1 MTSQYNLSQIGQ
13 TYAQTAAEISAGV
26 TPTNYGYPF
35 GHVHRYGAVGNGVTD
50 DSVAIQ
56 TAVASGAKNII
67 FGNGLTYKAN
77 IALTSSS
84 QYINIVFNLNGSTL
98 TSNTGTVLKI
108 NKFNGF
114 SISNGTI
121 DGQSGSATYGLQ
133 VGDGGTSG
141 ADASNLYLF
150 NVTFTS
156 FSNSCVNSLNIS
168 YSVLENC
175 YFNPYSGSCLTGTF
189 YSCLD
194 IGSQYA
200 AWTNGVV
207 MTSSSGFTFDRS
219 YFYTQVTATPASC
232 VTLTDCDHFEFL
244 NCTIEPLVTCT
255 TAQVYI
261 NSSSTYSSDVH
272 FTACYWLGDLAA
284 ARNSDSIKTA
294 GTVHRLRLIKN
305 DFYIVG
311 SGYYNL
317 NIGSTGQA
325 FEIWDCYR
333 TSHYNEATR
342 SNMTIN
348 NPGNQEYYNQNLG
361 TLSLGNASTSKGL
374 FVTRS
379 DGTLQNAGQLYYNDY
394 WQFVTAGTNA
404 LAVNLTSVNPGRDN
418 VSTLGNSSFRWQNL
432 YCTYQKFTPVTV
444 ASLGGA
450 GAVGIGGKA
459 FVSDATATTF
469 ASIVVG
475 GGTNN
480 VPVYSDGTN
489 WRIG

>member
-175 YFNPYSGSCLTGTF
+175 YFNPLF
-189 YSCLD
+189 W
-194 IGSQYA
+194 I
-200 AWTNGVV
+200 V
-207 MTSSSGFTFDRS
+207 
-219 YFYTQVTATPASC
+219 
-232 VTLTDCDHFEFL
+232 L
-244 NCTIEPLVTCT
+244 NWYVL
-255 TAQVYI
+255 
-261 NSSSTYSSDVH
+261 
-272 FTACYWLGDLAA
+272 
-284 ARNSDSIKTA
+284 
-294 GTVHRLRLIKN
+294 
-305 DFYIVG
+305 
-311 SGYYNL
+311 
-317 NIGSTGQA
+317 
-325 FEIWDCYR
+325 
-333 TSHYNEATR
+333 
-342 SNMTIN
+342 
-348 NPGNQEYYNQNLG
+348 
-361 TLSLGNASTSKGL
+361 
-374 FVTRS
+374 
-379 DGTLQNAGQLYYNDY
+379 
-394 WQFVTAGTNA
+394 
-404 LAVNLTSVNPGRDN
+404 
-418 VSTLGNSSFRWQNL
+418 
-432 YCTYQKFTPVTV
+432 
-444 ASLGGA
+444 
-450 GAVGIGGKA
+450 
-459 FVSDATATTF
+459 
-469 ASIVVG
+469 
-475 GGTNN
+475 
-480 VPVYSDGTN
+480 
-489 WRIG
+489 